1 MLVIIIKIIIIMTK
15 VYSAWSTN
23 MQYSHWL
30 YSVNL
35 LSFLIKKGM
44 NQPTSFFWPLRMF
57 LKF

>member
-1 MLVIIIKIIIIMTK
+1 LAAVMLVIIIKIIIIMTK

-44 NQPTSFFWPLRMF
+44 NQPTSFF
-57 LKF
+57 